1 MRRAIAAFATL
12 LALLALYARGSS
24 SSSEERSLTVSP
36 DFGVAGNFGTWT
48 VTYRVGAKGIAEGG
62 GVRVELPDSWHAGDR
77 NSANALQATNPRGDH
92 YVSTRASREGVKLE
106 TIVEG
111 ESDEVLVKRA
121 RQSLDGRSERYV
133 WVVRARV
140 GQGKLRPG
148 DTLSV
153 VYGDTSGGSRGM
165 RAAVVATT
173 PEPILVAVDTVGTGR
188 FELHP
193 GRPTIRSKSGPP
205 AQLIVYGPSEAV
217 VGRPA
222 ELRLAVVDA
231 NANPAPDFQ
240 GDVRFQ
246 IVQGRAVLSDSAHAN
261 LARGWGV
268 VPFTPAAPGI
278 LRITAS
284 ALGGI
289 LKARTNP
296 IRVSEKEPERNVYWG
311 DLHSHSHYSWDG
323 VGATSFEYARHVS
336 ALDFYA
342 LTDHSSTPDRYTRG
356 LGPHVWQEYNA
367 LTDKHYDP
375 GRFVTLHAYEA
386 SFGTPYGHHNVY
398 FRDRPG
404 PLLAP
409 GDKVGLPEL
418 WSALTAGKALTVPHH
433 TGKFPGGVRW
443 DVQNPELRRNFEIYS
458 AHGLSEAFDP
468 EHPLAFEQ
476 SDFTGPS
483 RSANGP
489 QFAQDAWAHGLT
501 LSTIAASDDHR
512 AQPGKPHWGLAA
524 VDAAGL
530 TREEIFD
537 ALYERRTYGTTGA
550 RILLEFSIN
559 GQPMGRTIAASASPR
574 LEIAG
579 HGTDVIEEVQVLRHS
594 KSARNFNVIHSI
606 RPEALDFTWASID
619 AGFREDSI
627 YYVRLRQR
635 GHIGG
640 RIAMAWSSPIWVQF
654 AQAGNQRT
662 ISSLQLK

>member
-1 MRRAIAAFATL
+1 LKRTIAGFTTL
-12 LALLALYARGSS
+12 LPLLLVVYARGLSS
-24 SSSEERSLTVSP
+24 ARDDGSVTVSP
-36 DFGVAGNFGTWT
+36 DVSVAGHFGTWT
-48 VTYRVGAKGIAEGG
+48 VTYRVGPKGIAEGG

-77 NSANALQATNPRGDH
+77 NSANPLQATNPRGDY
-92 YVSTRASREGVKLE
+92 YVSARSSRAGVKLE
-106 TIVEG
+106 TVVES
-111 ESDEVLVKRA
+111 ESNEVLVKNA

-140 GQGKLRPG
+140 RQGRLRPG

-165 RAAVVATT
+165 RAAVIATS
-173 PEPILVAVDTVGTGR
+173 PEPILVAVDAIGAGR
-188 FELHP
+188 FELHAN
-193 GRPTIRSKSGPP
+193 RATIRSKSGPP
-205 AQLIVYGPSEAV
+205 AQLLVYGPSDAS

-222 ELRLAVVDA
+222 DLRVAIVDA
-231 NANPAPDFQ
+231 NANPVPDFR

-246 IVQGRAVLSDSAHAN
+246 VVQGAAVLPDIAREN
-261 LARGWGV
+261 LARGWGLV
-268 VPFTPAAPGI
+268 SFTPKTPGI

-284 ALGGI
+284 ALDGI
-289 LKARTNP
+289 LKAKSNP
-296 IRVSEKEPERNVYWG
+296 IRVNERESERKIYWG

-323 VGATSFEYARHVS
+323 VGAASFEYARHVS

-342 LTDHSSTPDRYTRG
+342 LTDHSSTPAEYTRG

-367 LTDKHYDP
+367 LTDKHYER

-398 FRDRPG
+398 FRDEPG

-418 WSALTAGKALTVPHH
+418 WKALTAGKALTVPHH
-433 TGKFPGGVRW
+433 TGKFPAGVRW
-443 DVQNPELRRNFEIYS
+443 DIHNPEFRRNFEIYS

-483 RSANGP
+483 RSLNGSH
-489 QFAQDAWAHGLT
+489 FAQDAWAWGLT

-512 AQPGKPHWGLAA
+512 AQPGKPSWGLAA
-524 VDAAGL
+524 VRAAGL

-559 GQPMGRTIAASASPR
+559 GQPMGQTIAASAPPR
-574 LEIAG
+574 LEVNA
-579 HGTDVIEEVQVLRHS
+579 HGTDIIEEVQVLRHT
-594 KSARNFNVIHSI
+594 KSARGFNVIRWI
-606 RPEALDFTWASID
+606 RPEALDFTWASVD
-619 AGFREDSI
+619 AGLREDSI

-635 GHIGG
+635 GQMGG

-654 AQAGNQRT
+654 AQPGNDGAPR
-662 ISSLQLK
+662 